1 MILFVNQNIRFLP
14 KNRNILKKWIS
25 NVITSNEFKVGDI
38 SFVFCNDEFI
48 LQTNITYL
56 NHNYYTDVIT
66 FNYCDNN
73 IISADIIISIDT
85 VRSNSNLNNVSFNN
99 ELLRV
104 IIHGVL
110 HLIGFDDVTEEKK
123 DEMTKFENIYLS
135 LPIIENI
142 IL

>member
-1 MILFVNQNIRFLP
+1 MILFVNQNIKFLP

-66 FNYCDNN
+66 FNYCENN

-104 IIHGVL
+104 IIHGIL
-110 HLIGFDDVTEEKK
+110 HLIGFDDVTKEKK

>member
-14 KNRNILKKWIS
+14 KNRNRLKKWIS

-66 FNYCDNN
+66 FNYCENN

-104 IIHGVL
+104 IIHGIL
-110 HLIGFDDVTEEKK
+110 HLIGFDDVTKEKK